1 MPIQIKNATFYSV
14 SEVSKVFNVT
24 TASVRNY
31 IRQGHLKGQKV
42 MGRWIVLAEGLDKF
56 LKEAY

>member
-1 MPIQIKNATFYSV
+1 MPIQIKDATFYYV
-14 SEVSKVFNVT
+14 SEVAQMFNVT

-42 MGRWIVLAEGLDKF
+42 MGRWIVLAEGLDDF
-56 LKEAY
+56 LKESY

>member
-1 MPIQIKNATFYSV
+1 MPIQIKDKTFYSV
-14 SEVSKVFNVT
+14 SEVSQIFNVT

-42 MGRWIVLAEGLDKF
+42 MGRWIVLAEGLDEF
-56 LKEAY
+56 LKKCE

>member
-1 MPIQIKNATFYSV
+1 MPIQVKDTIFYSV
-14 SEVSKVFNVT
+14 SEVSQIFNVT

-42 MGRWIVLAEGLDKF
+42 MGRWIVLAEGLDEF
-56 LKEAY
+56 LKESY

>member
-1 MPIQIKNATFYSV
+1 MPTKIKDITFYSV
-14 SEVSKVFNVT
+14 LEVSQMFNVT

-42 MGRWIVLAEGLDKF
+42 MGRWIVLAEGLDNF
-56 LKEAY
+56 LKESY

>member
-1 MPIQIKNATFYSV
+1 MPIQIKDATFYSV

-42 MGRWIVLAEGLDKF
+42 MGRWIVFAEGLDEF
-56 LKEAY
+56 LKESN

>member
-1 MPIQIKNATFYSV
+1 MSIQIKDTTFYSV
-14 SEVSKVFNVT
+14 SEVAQIFNVT

>member
-1 MPIQIKNATFYSV
+1 MPIQINDKTFYSV
-14 SEVSKVFNVT
+14 SEVSQVFNIT

-42 MGRWIVLAEGLDKF
+42 MGRWIVLAEGLDEF
-56 LKEAY
+56 LKE

>member
-1 MPIQIKNATFYSV
+1 MPIQIKDATFYSV
-14 SEVSKVFNVT
+14 SELSQIFNVT

>member
-1 MPIQIKNATFYSV
+1 
-14 SEVSKVFNVT
+14 VFNVT

-42 MGRWIVLAEGLDKF
+42 MGRWIVLAEELDEF
-56 LKEAY
+56 LKESN

>member
-1 MPIQIKNATFYSV
+1 MPIQIKDATFYSV

-24 TASVRNY
+24 TASVRNH

-42 MGRWIVLAEGLDKF
+42 MGRWIVFAEGLDEF
-56 LKEAY
+56 LKESN

>member
-1 MPIQIKNATFYSV
+1 MPIQINDTTFYSV
-14 SEVSKVFNVT
+14 SEVSQAFNVT

-42 MGRWIVLAEGLDKF
+42 MGRWIVLAEGLMF
-56 LKEAY
+56 L